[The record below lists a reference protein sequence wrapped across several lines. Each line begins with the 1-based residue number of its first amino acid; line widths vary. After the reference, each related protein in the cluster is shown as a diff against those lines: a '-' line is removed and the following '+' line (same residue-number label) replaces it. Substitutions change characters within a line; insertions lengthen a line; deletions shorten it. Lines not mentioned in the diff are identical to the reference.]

1 MALFIYI
8 SVQNRIVLLIILVNL
23 RIIDHGGR
31 DQKLHLIRHAV
42 VNDHRNASFD
52 DFKIIGSGFRNN
64 VCKRKFAE
72 ALLSKELRP
81 ILNFQEKSVELELF
95 N

>member
-23 RIIDHGGR
+23 RIIDHSGR

-42 VNDHRNASFD
+42 VNDHPNASFD

-64 VCKRKFAE
+64 ACKRKVDE
-72 ALLSKELRP
+72 ALLIKELRP
-81 ILNFQEKSVELELF
+81 ILNIHEKSFELKLF